1 MEPGVTAARLFQC
14 NRELGAGIPEAALGR
29 LESMAWRFALMIDP
43 AASDDSATD
52 FGGTFTA
59 VDPAAPALSVGE
71 LSTQRGDGI
80 FESVGVVDGHP
91 QEVQAH
97 LDRLAHSAE
106 ICDLPAPNLEQW
118 REAVARAAEHCG
130 PGESVIKMILSRGV
144 EHGPAPTAWVTAA
157 QAADNSKPRRGIR
170 VVTLD
175 RGYGSD
181 VPARAPWLLLGAKTL
196 SYAVN
201 MAAIR
206 EAKRR
211 GADDAIFVSS
221 DGIVLEAPTASL
233 ILRSGD
239 TFVTPAPTGGILQ
252 GTTQLSAFAWLEEQG
267 LTTSY
272 RDVPTAELSRAD
284 AAWLVSSVR
293 LAAPITE
300 VDGIPIPLD
309 SAFTARLNDYLLSPR
324 D

>member
-1 MEPGVTAARLFQC
+1 MAR
-14 NRELGAGIPEAALGR
+14 
-29 LESMAWRFALMIDP
+29 RFALLIDP
-43 AASDDSATD
+43 AASDDPRTD
-52 FGGTFTA
+52 FTTTFST
-59 VDPAAPALSVGE
+59 VDAAAPALSVGE

-80 FESVGVVDGHP
+80 FESVGVVDGHA

-118 REAVARAAEHCG
+118 RAAVAVAAQHCG
-130 PGESVIKMILSRGV
+130 PGESVIKLILSRGV
-144 EHGPAPTAWVTAA
+144 DHGPAPTAWITASP
-157 QAADNSKPRRGIR
+157 AADFADVRERGVR

-175 RGYGSD
+175 RGYDSS

-221 DGIVLEAPTASL
+221 DGVVLEAPTASL
-233 ILRSGD
+233 IVRLDGSYL
-239 TFVTPAPTGGILQ
+239 TPAPTGGILQ
-252 GTTQLSAFAWLEEQG
+252 GTTQLSAFSWLEEQG
-267 LTTSY
+267 LPTAY
-272 RDVPTAELSRAD
+272 RDIATEELHRAD

-293 LAAPITE
+293 LAAPVTE
-300 VDGIPIPLD
+300 IDGTSIAID
-309 SAFTARLNDYLLSPR
+309 TAVTARLNEYLLSPR

>member
-1 MEPGVTAARLFQC
+1 
-14 NRELGAGIPEAALGR
+14 
-29 LESMAWRFALMIDP
+29 MAWRFALMIDP
-43 AASDDSATD
+43 AAFDDARTD
-52 FGGTFTA
+52 FASTFAA
-59 VDPAAPALSVGE
+59 VDPTAPALSVGE

-80 FESVGVVDGHP
+80 FESVGVVDGHA

-97 LDRLAHSAE
+97 LERLAHSAQ
-106 ICDLPAPNLEQW
+106 ICDLPAPNLPQW
-118 REAVARAAEHCG
+118 REAVARATEHCG
-130 PGESVIKMILSRGV
+130 PGESVIKLILSRGV

-157 QAADNSKPRRGIR
+157 AAADFSAARRDGIR

-175 RGYGSD
+175 RGYDSD

-211 GADDAIFVSS
+211 GADDAVFVSS

-233 ILRSGD
+233 ILRIGD
-239 TFVTPAPTGGILQ
+239 VFVTPAPNGGILQ
-252 GTTQLSAFAWLEEQG
+252 GTTQLSTFAWLEEQG
-267 LTTSY
+267 FATAY
-272 RDVPTAELSRAD
+272 RDVATAELSRAD

-300 VDGIPIPLD
+300 VDGIPIALD
-309 SAFTARLNDYLLSPR
+309 AAFTARLNDYLLSPR